1 MTAVASLVAFVAV
14 CGAACWQAGQA
25 GHPVWSVAFALAGG
39 IGLAGIGWIY
49 AGGEES

>member
-25 GHPVWSVAFALAGG
+25 GHPVWSVAFALVAGG
-39 IGLAGIGWIY
+39 LIVTSFGTREGPA
-49 AGGEES
+49 